1 MTHAKREE
9 NTVRAYL
16 LQVGVEIV
24 PVYGDD
30 RSGWSF
36 ESGIGMK
43 RLPIYQTL
51 EELYFA
57 LVNMNLCVEG
67 SA

>member
-1 MTHAKREE
+1 
-9 NTVRAYL
+9 
-16 LQVGVEIV
+16 V

-30 RSGWSF
+30 ISGWSF
-36 ESGIGMK
+36 ESGIGMT
-43 RLPIYQTL
+43 RLPIYQSI
-51 EELYFA
+51 EELFFA